1 MSLKRIIKKYS
12 SRNIFNLLLIFKI
25 FDNLSLSLRLQTFAV
40 FLLLLV
46 TSFAEMNFLIIF
58 AEFIGLLT
66 KEPTSSNPNFLI
78 SLFGDNC
85 QTEISCVGL
94 ILGFSVLLSSFL
106 RIFLIWCNSRLT
118 ANLEINLANNYFKNM
133 LNNDYN
139 FYIRHSSDKLIS
151 NLLNHVPAAGGAL
164 RSLFLFLTSLVLS
177 IGIITTLYRLESS
190 LTIIT
195 GCLYFLI
202 YILLAIFTKRLV
214 VNSGYIISRTNQRRI
229 EVIQKS
235 IGGIRDIIIDRSQ
248 NFLIREYFTNNR
260 KLLFTQAI
268 QQFIAQSP
276 RYFLEGI
283 GIFTIAIIAI
293 FLSPNESNVLKS
305 IAVVALGAQRLL
317 PAVNQLF
324 NGWMGLMSRK
334 ASLEIVVKGIKNK
347 EKFHI
352 NSKVITSLNF
362 DKQIYLDNVS
372 FKYPSSDNYILR
384 DISLNINKGERIG
397 IIGKTGSG
405 KTTLTDLL
413 LGLLYPSKGQIF
425 IDGNILNKSNSYSWH
440 SQIAHVPQSLF
451 ISNTSIAENIAFCSE
466 INSSIFKRILEVAKI
481 VGIDEFIESLPEKY
495 NTRVG
500 ERGIRLSGGQIQ
512 RLAIARA
519 LFKKTK
525 LLILDEATSAL
536 DDHTQKNVMNSLK
549 EFLKDITIIQITHR
563 NSNLDFCDRV
573 LSVNDQRI
581 FEI

>member
-12 SRNIFNLLLIFKI
+12 SRNIFNLILIFKI
-25 FDNLSLSLRLQTFAV
+25 FDNLSLSLRLKTLAV

-46 TSFAEMNFLIIF
+46 TTIAEMNFLIIF

-66 KEPTSSNPNFLI
+66 NETTSSNPNFLL
-78 SLFGDNC
+78 SLFGNNC
-85 QTEISCVGL
+85 STEISCVGL
-94 ILGFSVLLSSFL
+94 ALGFSVLLSSFL
-106 RIFLIWCNSRLT
+106 RIILIYCNARLA
-118 ANLEINLANNYFKNM
+118 ANIEINLANNYFKKM
-133 LNNDYN
+133 LNNNYD
-139 FYIRHSSDKLIS
+139 FYIKNSSDTLIS
-151 NLLNHVPAAGGAL
+151 NLLNHVPSAGGSI

-177 IGIITTLYRLESS
+177 IGIITAIYRLESS
-190 LTIIT
+190 LTLIM

-202 YILLAIFTKRLV
+202 YILLAIFTKKLV

-229 EVIQKS
+229 EVIQQS

-248 NFLIREYFTNNR
+248 NFLIREYLINNK
-260 KLLFTQAI
+260 KLLFTHVI

-276 RYFLEGI
+276 KYFLEGI
-283 GIFTIAIIAI
+283 GIFAIAIIVI
-293 FLSPNESNVLKS
+293 ILSSVESNILKS

-334 ASLEIVVKGIKNK
+334 ASLEIVVKGIQNIKK
-347 EKFHI
+347 I
-352 NSKVITSLNF
+352 DIDSKVIKPLDF
-362 DKQIYLDNVS
+362 DKQITLDKVS
-372 FKYPSSDNYILR
+372 FKYPNSENYILS
-384 DISLNINKGERIG
+384 DISININKGERIG
-397 IIGKTGSG
+397 IIGQTGSG
-405 KTTLTDLL
+405 KTTFTDLL
-413 LGLLYPSKGQIF
+413 LGLLYPSKGQIS

-466 INSSIFKRILEVAKI
+466 INSSIFKRILEVSKI
-481 VGIDEFIESLPEKY
+481 AGIDEFIESLPEKY

-500 ERGIRLSGGQIQ
+500 DRGIRLSGGQIQ

-525 LLILDEATSAL
+525 LIILDEATSAL
-536 DDHTQKNVMNSLK
+536 DDHTQKIVMNSLK

-563 NSNLDFCDRV
+563 NSNLDFCDRI
-573 LSVNDQRI
+573 LSVKDKNI